1 MTITEN
7 FDINTGDVLVEIH
20 STTCGVCRK
29 MAPLVSKLVANHT
42 NTRFVDLL
50 TDDEDIGDDVVALAE
65 HFNVATLPTFVH
77 LIDGQVVGQTY
88 GFKQLTQLEADL
100 KL

>member
-1 MTITEN
+1 MTK
-7 FDINTGDVLVEIH
+7 FDINTGDVLVEFH

-29 MAPLVSKLVANHT
+29 MSPLVNKLVASHT

-50 TDDEDIGDDVVALAE
+50 TDDEEIGEEVTDLATQ
-65 HFNVATLPTFVH
+65 FNVATLPTFIH
-77 LIDGQVVGQTY
+77 LIDGKVVGQVS

-100 KL
+100 NL